1 MVHQWK
7 RWTRCYKIVDATQ
20 ASRMCLKR
28 IILQLSSPQQT
39 ATNFPC
45 ALHRHFGLILH
56 TGDTSVAGPAQVTH
70 NHAPSKFI
78 VSIRAANMRRNGHI
92 PVIGTTAKCAQA
104 VTLFS
109 ANFYSVGNAYIHN
122 HVYNIYQDT
131 KTDWA
136 VSQVRESKWGCISYC
151 NNKNIK
157 KPSAQKTIEASS
169 LL

>member
-1 MVHQWK
+1 MD
-7 RWTRCYKIVDATQ
+7 TTQ
-20 ASRMCLKR
+20 ASRMSPKR
-28 IILQLSSPQQT
+28 IILQSSLPQQT
-39 ATNFPC
+39 ATNFQW
-45 ALHRHFGLILH
+45 ALHRPFGLILH
-56 TGDTSVAGPAQVTH
+56 TSVAGPAQVTH